1 MTWIPANAGFEIGQ
15 EIIDPAT
22 SEKWIVVNVGR
33 VWREST
39 FLHLKHATKTP
50 PGVKVQHPVQ
60 RGCLV
65 NRTTGEHT
73 KSPW

>member
-1 MTWIPANAGFEIGQ
+1 MTWIPATAGFEIGQ

-22 SEKWIVVNVGR
+22 SEKWIVLNVGR

-39 FLHLKHATKTP
+39 FLHLKHTTKTQ
-50 PGVKVQHPVQ
+50 PGWSDHPVQ